1 MKNNDIKHSMDDITK
16 DKIVLV
22 DAKGNTLGE
31 VERTR
36 NSEKTEE
43 TSKKTSQKKKKKSK
57 KQQKKQQ
64 SGNNKSNKKNKK
76 NKKSVE
82 EARTPRESN
91 VIPIKNDYVERHNN
105 ITEKR
110 RITKKERRK
119 RRRRAIIAVIVEIVL
134 GLAILIIGGGLFAFI
149 YCGVEDVVVEGNSI
163 YSPEEIEE
171 YVIDGDYKNN
181 CVYNVVHNFI
191 KPKKDIPFVDK
202 VKVTMSGLNTV
213 KITVT
218 ERVPFGYVAPE
229 EEEAKYFNE
238 DGKITDIS
246 DKRLENSTIWLDI
259 IPSGETVGDV
269 IVDDE
274 VMLSSYLDTAK
285 ALKANNIFVNSIK
298 IDDNHN
304 IYANK
309 DGLKINFGLKNDMDD
324 KCKRLSII
332 LPQLENQQGTLHLEN
347 FSKENT
353 DIVFKR
359 E

>member
-36 NSEKTEE
+36 DNDKSEEI
-43 TSKKTSQKKKKKSK
+43 SKKTSQTKKKQSK
-57 KQQKKQQ
+57 KKQSKQKQSKQKQLKQEQ
-64 SGNNKSNKKNKK
+64 SKQ
-76 NKKSVE
+76 
-82 EARTPRESN
+82 
-91 VIPIKNDYVERHNN
+91 NDYVERHNN
-105 ITEKR
+105 ITAKR
-110 RITKKERRK
+110 RITKKEKRK

-134 GLAILIIGGGLFAFI
+134 GLAILVIGGGLFAFMC
-149 YCGVEDVVVEGNSI
+149 CGVEDVVVEGNNI
-163 YSPEEIEE
+163 YTPEEIEE

-202 VKVTMSGLNTV
+202 VKVTMTGLNTV

-218 ERVPFGYVAPE
+218 ERIPFGYVAFE
-229 EEEAKYFNE
+229 EGDAKYFDE
-238 DGKITDIS
+238 DGTITDIS
-246 DKRLENSTIWLDI
+246 DKRLENSTIWLDV
-259 IPSGETVGDV
+259 IPDGEKVGDK
-269 IVDDE
+269 IVDDD

-285 ALKANNIFVNSIK
+285 ALKANNIFVNSIR
-298 IDDNHN
+298 IDENHN
-304 IYANK
+304 IYAVK
-309 DGLKINFGLKNDMDD
+309 DSLKINFGLKNDMDD